1 MTGDIRHASKWA
13 CLKKDVLR
21 VIDPHELY
29 EALIVVV
36 DPPRSTVRHQETI
49 LHVDKSRCCD
59 VYVGGKVRVS
69 EFMIFLDLQHC
80 GSK

>member
-36 DPPRSTVRHQETI
+36 DPPRSIVRHQETI
-49 LHVDKSRCCD
+49 LHVDESRRTA
-59 VYVGGKVRVS
+59 VRSSAADGSVS
-69 EFMIFLDLQHC
+69 LV
-80 GSK
+80 